1 MSKFDRTC
9 VLLSLG
15 GICTCTR
22 NHIPHTMASGAV
34 NIILI
39 KDLIVQSDVIFVD
52 KRVEVMEDKLPV
64 EH

>member
-1 MSKFDRTC
+1 
-9 VLLSLG
+9 
-15 GICTCTR
+15 
-22 NHIPHTMASGAV
+22 MASGAV

>member
-1 MSKFDRTC
+1 
-9 VLLSLG
+9 
-15 GICTCTR
+15 
-22 NHIPHTMASGAV
+22 MASGAV
-34 NIILI
+34 KTILI

>member
-1 MSKFDRTC
+1 
-9 VLLSLG
+9 LG

-34 NIILI
+34 KTILI